1 MIKNMQAQVKIDD
14 QQNKSTTTGIN
25 SNDQNDDDKTIYKK
39 TSNTANNKQHVID
52 LITSLLKLATT
63 QPINPMEATD
73 AFVVY

>member
-1 MIKNMQAQVKIDD
+1 MQAQVKIDD

-52 LITSLLKLATT
+52 LITSLLKLVTT
-63 QPINPMEATD
+63 QPINPMKATD
-73 AFVVY
+73 AFFVCHKK